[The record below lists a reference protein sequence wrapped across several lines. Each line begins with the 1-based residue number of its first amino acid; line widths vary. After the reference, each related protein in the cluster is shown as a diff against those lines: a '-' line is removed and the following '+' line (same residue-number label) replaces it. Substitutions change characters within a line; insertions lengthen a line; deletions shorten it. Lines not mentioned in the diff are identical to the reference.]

1 MDWKDLLDDISN
13 VVKEAG
19 EKIDAKAKDNNIDLS
34 RLKEVNINKVKEVNL
49 GKLKDVDLN
58 KIKEASLGKLKEVDY
73 EKLKTIG
80 LSKLEQVN
88 LSGIAETV
96 SNLGQ
101 RMTFGYQEI
110 TREEH
115 LRVLKPLLKEVEEA
129 ARRVDS
135 TIPEGVRVY
144 VKYTDT
150 QNIEKKVNLSNK
162 KPVDIIRA
170 LNENTL
176 GITDTFFT
184 LPANAQ
190 KAVLGIGFGKLVYFL
205 NGKVFKNESL
215 SDEFCFNIGYGNELC
230 EYLDTLLGPRK
241 EIDAR
246 IGNLQKMGCNYKM
259 KSMDE
264 NDNSSDSE
272 DEENNEQTPVF
283 INVTNAAEDSY
294 DDTAD
299 NKEEPVT
306 AIVNESL
313 KTQDAKK
320 ICASCNE
327 VIPAGAKFCPYCG
340 NRNE

>member
-88 LSGIAETV
+88 LSGITETI

-170 LNENTL
+170 LNE
-176 GITDTFFT
+176 
-184 LPANAQ
+184 
-190 KAVLGIGFGKLVYFL
+190 KAIL
-205 NGKVFKNESL
+205 
-215 SDEFCFNIGYGNELC
+215 
-230 EYLDTLLGPRK
+230 
-241 EIDAR
+241 
-246 IGNLQKMGCNYKM
+246 
-259 KSMDE
+259 
-264 NDNSSDSE
+264 
-272 DEENNEQTPVF
+272 
-283 INVTNAAEDSY
+283 
-294 DDTAD
+294 
-299 NKEEPVT
+299 
-306 AIVNESL
+306 
-313 KTQDAKK
+313 AKW
-320 ICASCNE
+320 
-327 VIPAGAKFCPYCG
+327 
-340 NRNE
+340 

>member
-1 MDWKDLLDDISN
+1 MDWKELLDDISD

-34 RLKEVNINKVKEVNL
+34 RLKEAGINKVKEVNL

-110 TREEH
+110 TREEL

-184 LPANAQ
+184 LPVNAQ
-190 KAVLGIGFGKLVYFL
+190 KPFWELVL
-205 NGKVFKNESL
+205 E
-215 SDEFCFNIGYGNELC
+215 
-230 EYLDTLLGPRK
+230 
-241 EIDAR
+241 
-246 IGNLQKMGCNYKM
+246 NLY
-259 KSMDE
+259 
-264 NDNSSDSE
+264 
-272 DEENNEQTPVF
+272 TF
-283 INVTNAAEDSY
+283 
-294 DDTAD
+294 
-299 NKEEPVT
+299 
-306 AIVNESL
+306 
-313 KTQDAKK
+313 
-320 ICASCNE
+320 
-327 VIPAGAKFCPYCG
+327 
-340 NRNE
+340 